1 MSQVSDRAG
10 VITRACVV
18 QIHTKADV
26 AQGAEVQVA
35 EPSNTWSQF
44 MLDIVTAF
52 QASTQ
57 RFPNVPVGTGD
68 DYAPPPDAVWP
79 GKSR

>member
-1 MSQVSDRAG
+1 
-10 VITRACVV
+10 
-18 QIHTKADV
+18 
-26 AQGAEVQVA
+26 
-35 EPSNTWSQF
+35 

-57 RFPNVPVGTGD
+57 RIPNVPVGAGD
-68 DYAPPPDAVWP
+68 DYAPPSDAVWL

>member
-1 MSQVSDRAG
+1 M
-10 VITRACVV
+10 
-18 QIHTKADV
+18 
-26 AQGAEVQVA
+26 QVA
-35 EPSNTWSQF
+35 EPYTTWSQF

-57 RFPNVPVGTGD
+57 RFPNVPVGTRD